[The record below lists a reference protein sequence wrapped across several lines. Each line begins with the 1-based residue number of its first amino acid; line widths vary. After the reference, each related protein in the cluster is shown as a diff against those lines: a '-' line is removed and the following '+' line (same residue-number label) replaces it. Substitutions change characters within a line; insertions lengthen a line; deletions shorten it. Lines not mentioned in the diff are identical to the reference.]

1 MADENNVL
9 DEEEVY
15 DVEETEEEVIEE
27 EAEEEFEEESE
38 EETEDDADDDG
49 VEFDEDGNLVLDD
62 DEETDEEEAEE
73 EDEGK
78 PAEKPKEEKPKES
91 TPTDASTKRLAD
103 LERQARDTL
112 KKLGVEL
119 KDGDDIQKALAEV
132 AAEADGVTL
141 DEYLKKTEEETKK
154 EEANKL
160 LQKLEFEKMIA
171 ADLADLQREYPET
184 RTFKSVL
191 DMPKDILAKFGKY
204 RDLGLSAKE
213 AYAAANPDGI
223 RTNVAEAVKKKGAQD
238 NKSHLRSAV
247 TKRSHD
253 NGVKI
258 TRAELE
264 EWRSM
269 FPRKSDKEIYRLYKQ
284 TLDKE

>member
-1 MADENNVL
+1 MADEKNVL
-9 DEEEVY
+9 DEESEEVY
-15 DVEETEEEVIEE
+15 DIE
-27 EAEEEFEEESE
+27 EAEEEEIEEDAEELEDESE
-38 EETEDDADDDG
+38 EETEDGTDD
-49 VEFDEDGNLVLDD
+49 VEFDEDGNLVLND
-62 DEETDEEEAEE
+62 DEESEEEEAEE

-78 PAEKPKEEKPKES
+78 PAEDQKEEKPKES
-91 TPTDASTKRLAD
+91 TPTDTSTKRLAD
-103 LERQARDTL
+103 LERQAKDTL

-119 KDGDDIQKALAEV
+119 KDGDDIQKALAQL

-141 DEYLKKTEEETKK
+141 DEYLKKAQEETQK
-154 EEANKL
+154 EEATKL
-160 LQKLEFEKMIA
+160 LQKLEFEKMAA
-171 ADLADLQREYPET
+171 ADLAELQREFPET
-184 RTFKSVL
+184 RAYKSIM
-191 DMPKDILAKFGKY
+191 DMPEAILAEFGRY
-204 RDLGLSAKE
+204 RDLGIPAKK

-223 RTNVAEAVKKKGAQD
+223 RTNVAEAVKKKSAQD

-264 EWRSM
+264 EWRSL

-284 TLDKE
+284 TLDKEN